1 MAVPP
6 PWTVTAPL
14 PEMTPLKGIGVGTV
28 DSECAVVDHVAD
40 DRAAGAAVAKLQ
52 GSVTDRRA
60 AGIGVCTGKEHGTTT
75 LDRYRAAAADI
86 AGIGPGK
93 ALVEN

>member
-1 MAVPP
+1 M
-6 PWTVTAPL
+6 TAPL

-40 DRAAGAAVAKLQ
+40 DRAAGAAVAELQ
-52 GSVTDRRA
+52 RTAIDRRA
-60 AGIGVCTGKEHGTTT
+60 TGIGVCTGKDDGTAT
-75 LDRYRAAAADI
+75 LARYRAAAADI